1 MPSFRLIALYAL
13 IAALAFMA
21 FSSAAKAQ
29 APTQTPPTQ
38 TPPAP
43 TQGPAAPSQTPAAP
57 AQTPAPAAPSPA
69 PIPPSQIAGRLL
81 TLEECIAIAL
91 EAQPRVQATLYD
103 YAAARYRVNQA
114 FSPLLPQLSGVV
126 SSTRS
131 NVPTVVTNSVGTN
144 TTIVQT
150 RQFGDTLLAQ
160 VQLSQ
165 LLFDFGKSLAA
176 TDAARKLAEVAVE
189 NIELQR
195 QLISLTVK
203 EAYTNTLF
211 SQRLIRVQEQAVER
225 AELNLRSAKGFFD
238 VGTRPKSD
246 VARAEVDVANAKVDL
261 IRAKNAL
268 RQAIVALNIAMAIDV
283 DTPTQLVDNL
293 IYQPVTIDRL
303 KLRADSLRQRPEY
316 RQAKLQQGAAE
327 ATERQTFRNFFPD
340 ITGTG
345 AFGGAQTPL
354 NEAWSVGLA
363 LNWSI
368 FDGGN
373 RIARYQEAKANTQ
386 GATAR
391 VKSTE
396 LDVIQNVEQ
405 AVIAVEEAQ
414 ERILAAQTLV
424 ASAQENFRLA
434 QGRFDAGVGTIL
446 ELTDAQLALTQAQN
460 TESQALADYRIAL
473 ALLDRAVGLR

>member
-1 MPSFRLIALYAL
+1 MSRPRVVSALVPIAPFVFLVFTGVTGA
-13 IAALAFMA
+13 
-21 FSSAAKAQ
+21 
-29 APTQTPPTQ
+29 
-38 TPPAP
+38 
-43 TQGPAAPSQTPAAP
+43 QTPAAP
-57 AQTPAPAAPSPA
+57 PQTPAPATPAQPST
-69 PIPPSQIAGRLL
+69 QVAGRVL
-81 TLEECIAIAL
+81 TLDECIAIAL
-91 EAQPRVQATLYD
+91 EAQPKIQATLAD

-114 FSPLLPQLSGVV
+114 FSPLLPQLTGVV
-126 SSTRS
+126 SATKS
-131 NVPTVVTNSVGTN
+131 NIPTITTNAAGVNVAT
-144 TTIVQT
+144 VQS
-150 RQFGDTLLAQ
+150 RNFGDSLLAQ

-165 LLFDFGKSLAA
+165 LLFDFGKNLAA

-189 NIELQR
+189 DVELQR

-246 VARAEVDVANAKVDL
+246 VARAEVDVANARVDL
-261 IRAKNAL
+261 IRARNAL
-268 RQAIVALNIAMAIDV
+268 RTAIVALNIAMAIDV
-283 DTPTQLVDNL
+283 DSPTQIVDNL
-293 IYQPVTIDRL
+293 IYQPVTLDRQQ
-303 KLRADSLRQRPEY
+303 LRADSLRQRPEY
-316 RQAKLQQGAAE
+316 RQAKLRQSAAE

-340 ITGTG
+340 VTGTG
-345 AFGGAQTPL
+345 AYGGAQSQL
-354 NEAWSVGLA
+354 NESWTVGLS
-363 LNWSI
+363 LNWTL

-373 RIARYQEAKANTQ
+373 RIAKYQEAKANTE
-386 GATAR
+386 GSRAR

-396 LDVIQNVEQ
+396 LDIIQNVEQ
-405 AVIAVEEAQ
+405 AEIAVEEAQ
-414 ERILAAQTLV
+414 ERIQAAQTLV

-473 ALLDRAVGLR
+473 ARLDRAVGRR